1 MTIKTPVSNLSVAGT
16 LNVNGDIAVNGNSVV
31 SGTIVLGQTEI
42 TEQSYNE
49 LLYAASQPG
58 QPGPQ
63 GNDGCPGPSGPP
75 GQLIVQE
82 NSNISASILG
92 YGSKGD
98 VAFGGQDGNYYL
110 YICYD
115 SGNWGR
121 IQLDTNF

>member
-63 GNDGCPGPSGPP
+63 GNDGCSGPP
-75 GQLIVQE
+75 GPPGELTVQQ
-82 NSNISASILG
+82 NDNISTSMLNDG
-92 YGSKGD
+92 NKGD
-98 VAFGGQDGNYYL
+98 VAFGAQDGSYYL
-110 YICYD
+110 YICYET
-115 SGNWGR
+115 GNWGR
-121 IQLDTNF
+121 ILLDTNF

>member
-1 MTIKTPVSNLSVAGT
+1 MSKTPVSNLSVVGT
-16 LNVNGDIAVNGNSVV
+16 LHVNGDAAISGNNIITGS
-31 SGTIVLGQTEI
+31 IVLGQTEI

-49 LLYAASQPG
+49 LIYAASQPG

-63 GNDGCPGPSGPP
+63 GSDGGAGPQGPP
-75 GQLIVQE
+75 GELNVQE
-82 NSNISASILG
+82 NDHITVSILG
-92 YGSKGD
+92 YGQKGD

-121 IQLDTNF
+121 ILLDTNF

>member
-1 MTIKTPVSNLSVAGT
+1 MHKTPVSNLNVAGT
-16 LNVNGDIAVNGNSVV
+16 LHVNGDSSISGNNIIAGS
-31 SGTIVLGQTEI
+31 IVLGQTEI

-49 LLYAASQPG
+49 LVYAASQPG

-63 GNDGCPGPSGPP
+63 GNDGGPGPQGHP
-75 GQLIVQE
+75 GELSVQE
-82 NSNISASILG
+82 NDNISVSILG
-92 YGSKGD
+92 YGTKGD

-115 SGNWGR
+115 TGNWGR